1 MSDLK
6 RQEACNIQGFYLRV
20 LSGGAKLTS
29 IFIIMHSLPIAQ
41 TAKSDIW
48 ELRKSLYLFHQNQKI
63 SNKNSPERLRWSIPI
78 KGVNKILLTNYSVN
92 ASSRLEV
99 NGARNQKVLLMEIIF
114 FFAMKQIIKHFVNT
128 VELEHKSIGTR
139 KYMSLLIDPIFIPAF

>member
-6 RQEACNIQGFYLRV
+6 RQEACNIQGFYLHA
-20 LSGGAKLTS
+20 LSGEAKLTS

-48 ELRKSLYLFHQNQKI
+48 ELKKSLYLFHQNQKI
-63 SNKNSPERLRWSIPI
+63 SNKNNPKDFRDRSIPI

-99 NGARNQKVLLMEIIF
+99 NGAKKKSSTHSN
-114 FFAMKQIIKHFVNT
+114 HFI
-128 VELEHKSIGTR
+128 L
-139 KYMSLLIDPIFIPAF
+139 P